1 MTAASVIGRAFAFAA
16 PVPFLTASFPHSVL
30 AFWFVVMTFQSF
42 VAAVNGTLPTI
53 FTNMVSYAN
62 VGSSSLGSLKAHD
75 IEDAQQGAPNWPLIQ
90 RICHTLEHVFL
101 VLAGAWILLTITLG
115 SLAIWRPLQMTG
127 MFVEPWLV
135 WGIFVCGAA
144 LRIAL
149 QSYST
154 FLLGR
159 GLVSSVRRI
168 EALSWLA
175 SGSGAC
181 LVLSILPDI
190 VLAMGMLQIPFL
202 VNFIVLRR
210 LAIKNGWAP
219 QAAPT
224 VELGNVSILGEIIPR
239 AWRGSVGVVASNG
252 AVYGSGLLYAQVGDS
267 ATVSAYLFALTI
279 AGIVGQVTTSPFSAQ
294 LPLLAR
300 LLAQGDMVRQ
310 RQIAELG
317 IARSLWLYVL
327 GMVAVPVGVDLV
339 NRILPHPLI
348 FTEISLW
355 SMLAGATFL
364 MRYGSMHM
372 QLFTVTNDIRWH
384 IVDSVNAALF
394 FGFLLLTPLDNIYLF
409 PMCQAAA
416 LMLFYVPYVRM
427 LTWKYFD
434 IPLLAD
440 IRGALVPAVT
450 MAALLWGAFK
460 SGI

>member
-16 PVPFLTASFPHSVL
+16 PVPFLTASFAHSVL

-53 FTNMVSYAN
+53 FTNMVSYAHA
-62 VGSSSLGSLKAHD
+62 GSSSLGSLKAHNID
-75 IEDAQQGAPNWPLIQ
+75 EAQKGAPNWPLIQ
-90 RICHTLEHVFL
+90 RICYTLERVFL
-101 VLAGAWILLTITLG
+101 VLASAWILLTVTLG
-115 SLAIWRPLQMTG
+115 SLVIWRPLQLTG
-127 MFVEPWLV
+127 MAVEPWVV
-135 WGIFVCGAA
+135 WGIFVFGAS

-159 GLVSSVRRI
+159 GLVSDVRRI

-175 SGSGAC
+175 SGFGAC
-181 LVLSILPDI
+181 AALSIFPDI

-202 VNFIVLRR
+202 ANFVILRR

-219 QAAPT
+219 KGAPT
-224 VELGNVSILGEIIPR
+224 AELGSISLLGEIIPR
-239 AWRGSVGVVASNG
+239 AWRGSVGVIASNG

-267 ATVSAYLFALTI
+267 TTISAYLFALTI
-279 AGIVGQVTTSPFSAQ
+279 AGIVGQVATSPFSAQ

-300 LLAQGDMVRQ
+300 LFAQGDMARQ

-327 GMVAVPVGVDLV
+327 GMVSVPIGVDLA

-384 IVDSVNAALF
+384 IVDSVNAVLF
-394 FGFLLLTPLDNIYLF
+394 FGLLLLTPLDNVYLF
-409 PMCQAAA
+409 PLCQAAA
-416 LMLFYVPYVRM
+416 LMLFYVPYVRI
-427 LTWKYFD
+427 LTWKHFGIPFRTD
-434 IPLLAD
+434 IWST
-440 IRGALVPAVT
+440 LVPAIT
-450 MAALLWGAFK
+450 MAALLWGAFIF
-460 SGI
+460 GI